1 MRYTGDG
8 EPCLSRAM
16 RPWRRSAVSR
26 VLLIHFK
33 CFKLPPSDGSGT
45 LKMPDDDGISSRALY
60 CTAIT
65 SAETWSEP
73 LISTEPEWSRSA
85 AVLRGDFAVLSW
97 RQTVSSGQLLLCP
110 TQSNTHWLIHTY
122 TGRKAS
128 FTRRNHFCW
137 YLRKCWWSC
146 HDATWM
152 AVWHPRQFFTKTAL
166 NQSNISEAHCQFQ
179 SHSSTWATLTFL
191 TNLYQFD
198 NMAML

>member
-1 MRYTGDG
+1 MRYTGDA

-110 TQSNTHWLIHTY
+110 TQSNTQWLTKLTEKPHLHAEIIFAGICANPGVHATTQ
-122 TGRKAS
+122 TGWLSGVHGNFFYEDHVKPQQYFWGTLSMSIS
-128 FTRRNHFCW
+128 F
-137 YLRKCWWSC
+137 
-146 HDATWM
+146 
-152 AVWHPRQFFTKTAL
+152 VTK
-166 NQSNISEAHCQFQ
+166 SD
-179 SHSSTWATLTFL
+179 TLL
-191 TNLYQFD
+191 TNLYQID